1 MSNQPPIGVPQGA
14 IRLNTDSQRLEFFA
28 EDRWYEMATNTPNL
42 DGGTRGLFA
51 GKFDDSNNQGT
62 IDFVTI
68 ASGGNATSYGD
79 LSAGGTN
86 FYGGICASQ
95 TRWVYFGGS
104 PHTSEMDF
112 GEFARPGNSQ
122 DFGNL
127 TGTTQYNPSGVSN
140 RTRGFRMGGA
150 SVPTEAQNVIEAFVF
165 STTGSSKDFGDLA
178 EKKRFSMSAN
188 SPTRGI
194 IIGGDISN
202 GNTGVELSQF
212 ITMST
217 QGNAQKFGDLHTD
230 QKGFGGNGACSNA
243 TRAVVFGGSGY
254 TDTIGK
260 LQISTEGNTT
270 DFGNLTSGR
279 GYMGSTADSTRALA
293 AGGYDPSASPSNYIN
308 TIEYVSI
315 STGGTAV
322 DFGDRTVAGSYLSGT
337 SNGHGGLS

>member
-1 MSNQPPIGVPQGA
+1 MSNQPPIEVPQGA
-14 IRLNTDSQRLEFFA
+14 IRLNTDSQKLEFFA
-28 EDRWYEMATNTPNL
+28 QDRWYEMATNTPTL

-62 IDFVTI
+62 IDYVTI
-68 ASGGNATSYGD
+68 ASGGNATGYGD
-79 LSAGGTN
+79 LQAGGSN

-95 TRWVYFGGS
+95 TRWVYFGGN

-112 GEFARPGNSQ
+112 GEFANPGNSQ

-127 TGTTQYNPSGVSN
+127 TGNTQYNPSGVSN
-140 RTRGFRMGGA
+140 RTRGIRMGGA
-150 SVPTEAQNVIEAFVF
+150 SAPTEAQNVIEHWSF
-165 STTGSSKDFGDLA
+165 STTGSSQDFGDLA

-194 IIGGDISN
+194 LIGGDISN
-202 GNTGVELSQF
+202 GNNGVELSQF

-217 QGNAQKFGDLHTD
+217 TGNAQKFGDLSTD

-243 TRAVVFGGSGY
+243 TRAIIFGGSGY

-260 LQISTEGNTT
+260 LEMTSTGTVT
-270 DFGNLTSGR
+270 DFGNLSSGL
-279 GYMGSTADSTRALA
+279 GYSGSTANSTRAIN
-293 AGGYDPSASPSNYIN
+293 AGGHTGSAYIN
-308 TIEYVSI
+308 TIEYISI
-315 STGGTAV
+315 ATGGTAT

-337 SNGHGGLS
+337 SNGHGGL